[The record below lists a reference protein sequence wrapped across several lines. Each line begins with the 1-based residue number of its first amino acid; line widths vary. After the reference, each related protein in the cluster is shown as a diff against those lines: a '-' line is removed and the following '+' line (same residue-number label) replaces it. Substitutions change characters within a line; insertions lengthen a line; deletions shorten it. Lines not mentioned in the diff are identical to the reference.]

1 MGSSTPPRTAPIMK
15 STAGTSATITKDVY
29 TRSRDS
35 DALSSASIWDQ
46 MSSAMYAA
54 QRMAAPTEGTRTRA
68 QYGRGQQ
75 GVDPNVATAELGNVE
90 TRPGLPDAAFPSGN
104 MLSLNPVRDCTSL
117 CRCHREQ
124 SFRRPVSRL
133 SMRASE
139 AKYCAIQRRCRCR

>member
-1 MGSSTPPRTAPIMK
+1 M
-15 STAGTSATITKDVY
+15 
-29 TRSRDS
+29 
-35 DALSSASIWDQ
+35 
-46 MSSAMYAA
+46 
-54 QRMAAPTEGTRTRA
+54 RA

-75 GVDPNVATAELGNVE
+75 GVVPNVVIAELGNVE
-90 TRPGLPDAAFPSGN
+90 TRPGLPDAPFPSGN